1 MPVKYWRQPSGAA
14 DGLWIQLNWWQSK
27 KKGFSSES
35 KLGFEQVIYFSWKKI
50 GNGKG
55 IINFLT
61 IRMRVTIDMIQPP
74 VLIWLLRIIRINMTV
89 LNLETS
95 SICIE
100 WSLSSTLLEFL
111 TPGDNII
118 TFFFTA
124 TKHFNVQIQI
134 QNYPPRL
141 AHPLNIV
148 KRLNCLPWWNYH
160 SLMIILKINSYPS
173 KLSTNIYFYLGVD
186 NDGESSRKVWN
197 RCVDQMLRKSWLTKM
212 FTFFTVIWRARNK
225 VTETNL
231 SSICPTECWHFPAI
245 SNSPGNLNNS
255 IVLDLPISYDV
266 SLVEDSFVYQTI
278 TFMWDWHWR
287 GTCI

>member
-1 MPVKYWRQPSGAA
+1 
-14 DGLWIQLNWWQSK
+14 
-27 KKGFSSES
+27 
-35 KLGFEQVIYFSWKKI
+35 
-50 GNGKG
+50 
-55 IINFLT
+55 
-61 IRMRVTIDMIQPP
+61 MRVTIDMIQPP

-160 SLMIILKINSYPS
+160 YLMIILKINSYPS
-173 KLSTNIYFYLGVD
+173 KLSTNVYFYLGVD

-197 RCVDQMLRKSWLTKM
+197 RCVDQMLRKSWITKM
-212 FTFFTVIWRARNK
+212 FTFLWWYEGQETKWSKQTCPVFVPHSVGIFLLLATPP
-225 VTETNL
+225 VTWTTAL
-231 SSICPTECWHFPAI
+231 FWI
-245 SNSPGNLNNS
+245 SPSHMM
-255 IVLDLPISYDV
+255 IV
-266 SLVEDSFVYQTI
+266 
-278 TFMWDWHWR
+278 
-287 GTCI
+287 

>member
-27 KKGFSSES
+27 KKGFSAEFI
-35 KLGFEQVIYFSWKKI
+35 LRYEQIIYFSWKRFLI

-55 IINFLT
+55 IINLLA
-61 IRMRVTIDMIQPP
+61 IKMRVTIDMKQPP
-74 VLIWLLRIIRINMTV
+74 VLIWLLRIIRINMTE
-89 LNLETS
+89 LNLETL

-111 TPGDNII
+111 KPGDNII

-173 KLSTNIYFYLGVD
+173 KLSTNVYFYLGVD

-212 FTFFTVIWRARNK
+212 FTFLRWYEGQETKWSKQTCPVFVPHSVGIFLLLATPP
-225 VTETNL
+225 VTWTTAL
-231 SSICPTECWHFPAI
+231 FWI
-245 SNSPGNLNNS
+245 SPSHMM
-255 IVLDLPISYDV
+255 IV
-266 SLVEDSFVYQTI
+266 
-278 TFMWDWHWR
+278 
-287 GTCI
+287 

>member
-1 MPVKYWRQPSGAA
+1 M
-14 DGLWIQLNWWQSK
+14 
-27 KKGFSSES
+27 
-35 KLGFEQVIYFSWKKI
+35 
-50 GNGKG
+50 
-55 IINFLT
+55 
-61 IRMRVTIDMIQPP
+61 RMAIDMRQPP
-74 VLIWLLRIIRINMTV
+74 VLIWLLRIIRINMTE

-124 TKHFNVQIQI
+124 TKHFNLQIQI

-173 KLSTNIYFYLGVD
+173 KLSTNVYFYLGVD

-197 RCVDQMLRKSWLTKM
+197 RCVDQMLRKSWSIKM
-212 FTFFTVIWRARNK
+212 CTFFYGDMRARNK
-225 VTETNL
+225 VMKKT
-231 SSICPTECWHFPAI
+231 CPVFVPQSVGIFLLLATPPVTWTTALFWI
-245 SNSPGNLNNS
+245 SPSHMM
-255 IVLDLPISYDV
+255 IV
-266 SLVEDSFVYQTI
+266 
-278 TFMWDWHWR
+278 
-287 GTCI
+287 

>member
-1 MPVKYWRQPSGAA
+1 MMMISKDLTRLARWFEYLGSLVLSVFFQLKLETLKWKVLDYREASKNYATWPDMYFDSRKVSEEYRKLTWPDMPVKYWRQPSGAA

-100 WSLSSTLLEFL
+100 WSLSSTL
-111 TPGDNII
+111 
-118 TFFFTA
+118 
-124 TKHFNVQIQI
+124 
-134 QNYPPRL
+134 
-141 AHPLNIV
+141 
-148 KRLNCLPWWNYH
+148 
-160 SLMIILKINSYPS
+160 
-173 KLSTNIYFYLGVD
+173 
-186 NDGESSRKVWN
+186 
-197 RCVDQMLRKSWLTKM
+197 
-212 FTFFTVIWRARNK
+212 
-225 VTETNL
+225 
-231 SSICPTECWHFPAI
+231 
-245 SNSPGNLNNS
+245 
-255 IVLDLPISYDV
+255 
-266 SLVEDSFVYQTI
+266 
-278 TFMWDWHWR
+278 
-287 GTCI
+287 